1 MFFYIAIFAG
11 AVVLVLFLLLALI
24 AYVEASRD
32 KLDLDEYMDQ

>member
-11 AVVLVLFLLLALI
+11 VVVLVLLLLLALI
-24 AYVEASRD
+24 AYSEASRP